1 MCTGGLASGVEEAR
15 LRERMPAVAR
25 MGAAKMG
32 RSTGFRVY
40 AHVWF
45 SVYFL
50 LLLCAVSFAFDLFDE
65 RQTDCP
71 GLKEVRDVA
80 SGVRLTWV
88 LSVVGLCLQWPLLQV
103 SGYSPSV
110 SVLVPFGLWDSPEIS
125 SSARAEMCG
134 SSCQKALWLGGAR
147 GWSGEVWGEEVLSSC
162 AWVSVFGP
170 S

>member
-32 RSTGFRVY
+32 RSTRFRVY

-80 SGVRLTWV
+80 SGVRLMWV

-103 SGYSPSV
+103 SKATLLQCPFLSP
-110 SVLVPFGLWDSPEIS
+110 L
-125 SSARAEMCG
+125 
-134 SSCQKALWLGGAR
+134 
-147 GWSGEVWGEEVLSSC
+147 
-162 AWVSVFGP
+162 VFGILQRSLLQRGLRCAVLP
-170 S
+170 ARRPCG